1 MKKCGY
7 VSVLRKRPGRTAGA
21 AAQIPGELPR
31 ARRGIDEI
39 IAHRTP
45 GGLRQK
51 SERKGPSSGSSR
63 RGGFRTAP
71 GWQPEAK
78 KVSLTNLTRLTP
90 SLTGWCWTLA
100 VKSGLYLAYY
110 QAETDL
116 AKPTP

>member
-1 MKKCGY
+1 MELDAD
-7 VSVLRKRPGRTAGA
+7 VGA

-31 ARRGIDEI
+31 ARREIDEI
-39 IAHRTP
+39 LAHRTP

-63 RGGFRTAP
+63 RR
-71 GWQPEAK
+71 
-78 KVSLTNLTRLTP
+78 VSDRARLAE
-90 SLTGWCWTLA
+90 WCWTLA
-100 VKSGLYLAYY
+100 VKSGVYLAYY